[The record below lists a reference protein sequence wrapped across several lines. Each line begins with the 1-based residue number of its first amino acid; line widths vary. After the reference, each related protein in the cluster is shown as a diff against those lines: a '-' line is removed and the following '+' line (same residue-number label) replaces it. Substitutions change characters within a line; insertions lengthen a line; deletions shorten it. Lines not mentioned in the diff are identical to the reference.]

1 MPAMPPLDLGSD
13 LQAQVPA
20 MTAWTAQ
27 AHLLAD
33 AIREPGFACAA
44 LNASAWAAGAIPDA
58 TAGLIGA
65 ATALTSGECGPQ
77 LWAQAGP
84 CPSDQALLAAA
95 AELEGAVADLLKQ
108 ASALARDCRSALAS
122 ACAAAGAAAAAM
134 DAATTAAARAAAES
148 ALAAARAEIADCE
161 AALEILDGTGSRL
174 DHALKCLRKMP
185 DDLASTYE
193 TPYAHV
199 REAGPLPYEGAF
211 LTGGVT
217 YETA

>member
-1 MPAMPPLDLGSD
+1 
-13 LQAQVPA
+13 

-33 AIREPGFACAA
+33 AIREPGFGCAD
-44 LNASAWAAGAIPDA
+44 LNAAAWAAGAIPDA

-77 LWAQAGP
+77 LWAQADP
-84 CPSDQALLAAA
+84 CPDDRTLLAAA
-95 AELEGAVADLLKQ
+95 AELEGACADLLRH
-108 ASALARDCRSALAS
+108 ASGLARDCRAALA
-122 ACAAAGAAAAAM
+122 AAHAAAGAAAAAM
-134 DAATTAAARAAAES
+134 DAAKTEVARAAAES
-148 ALAAARAEIADCE
+148 SLAAARAEIADCE
-161 AALEILDGTGSRL
+161 AALEVLGGTGSRL
-174 DHALKCLRKMP
+174 DHALKCLRRVP
-185 DDLASTYE
+185 DDLDAAYE
-193 TPYAHV
+193 TLYAHV